1 MKPRN
6 KSEERGG
13 MSTVSH
19 DAQRL
24 VKTQTEMPLDLETWR
39 EMVILGR
46 TVECGSRK
54 VKKTFR
60 PKLLLVYP
68 QRLYKINT

>member
-1 MKPRN
+1 MSAVSVKPRN
-6 KSEERGG
+6 KSEERRGT
-13 MSTVSH
+13 STVSH

-24 VKTQTEMPLDLETWR
+24 LKTLTEMPLDLETWR

-54 VKKTFR
+54 HCLDLSF
-60 PKLLLVYP
+60 Y
-68 QRLYKINT
+68 